1 MKCPSIARMMTLLVI
16 WLLTAGEIFAQENHP
31 TVFIHANLIPM
42 TSEIVLPDQTVVV
55 QGKKI
60 TAVGPDNHTDIP
72 QNARLI
78 DCSNAYLMPGL
89 ADMHMH
95 LRYNWMSDVWP
106 VSPLK
111 LYLANGVTTIRCFG
125 PLGKSGRYGL
135 TWRKEIDAGRLV
147 GPDILTCG
155 PQLRGHFKKD
165 PENIV
170 ISQKYQHFDFLK
182 IYSYVTRDE
191 YHRIMS
197 TAKKLN
203 FYTAG
208 HIPFQVGLD
217 GVLSEG
223 MDEIAHIE
231 ELLWEF
237 SDFDRQ
243 RYFESEGEWMTYVI
257 RQTFRQLKPYL
268 ELGPQG
274 RDRRLD
280 DMVAP
285 VVRKLKGRD
294 MPVCTTL
301 VVDDVIVQKLFEP
314 DLFLRKPEIR
324 YMPNGYRE
332 RVLAGKEKHQRQFKG
347 GEVFAPFKYALD
359 KKLLAN
365 FKDMGLPL
373 LLSTDAGTGGMGIVP
388 GFSLHDEL
396 EILVENGFSP
406 YEAIAA
412 GTTVASKVVARMKG
426 QDSFG
431 VILPGKRAD
440 LILLKQNP
448 LKDVSNTRKIRGVM
462 AAGRWYDE
470 EALAGFLDKL

>member
-1 MKCPSIARMMTLLVI
+1 MKCPSIARMMTLLVV
-16 WLLTAGEIFAQENHP
+16 WLLAAGNISAQENHP

-95 LRYNWMSDVWP
+95 LRYNWMSDAWP

-125 PLGKSGRYGL
+125 SIGKSGRFGL
-135 TWRKEIDAGRLV
+135 AWRREIDAGRLV
-147 GPDILTCG
+147 GPRILTSG
-155 PQLRGHFKKD
+155 LNLRGHFKKN
-165 PENIV
+165 PEHIV
-170 ISQKYQHFDFLK
+170 INHKYQGFDFIK

-191 YHRIMS
+191 YHTILS

-217 GVLSEG
+217 GVLTEG

-268 ELGPQG
+268 ELGPQD

>member
-1 MKCPSIARMMTLLVI
+1 MLTLLVI
-16 WLLTAGEIFAQENHP
+16 WLLTAGDISAQENHP

-60 TAVGPDNHTDIP
+60 MAVGPDNHTDIP

-125 PLGKSGRYGL
+125 SIGKSGRFGL
-135 TWRKEIDAGRLV
+135 AWRREIDAGRLV
-147 GPDILTCG
+147 GPSILTSG
-155 PQLRGHFKKD
+155 LNLRGHFKKN
-165 PENIV
+165 PEHIV
-170 ISQKYQHFDFLK
+170 INHKYQDFDFIK

-191 YHRIMS
+191 YHTILS

-217 GVLSEG
+217 GVLAEG

-257 RQTFRQLKPYL
+257 RQTLSRTQPA
-268 ELGPQG
+268 GQ
-274 RDRRLD
+274 R
-280 DMVAP
+280 
-285 VVRKLKGRD
+285 
-294 MPVCTTL
+294 
-301 VVDDVIVQKLFEP
+301 
-314 DLFLRKPEIR
+314 PE
-324 YMPNGYRE
+324 
-332 RVLAGKEKHQRQFKG
+332 
-347 GEVFAPFKYALD
+347 
-359 KKLLAN
+359 
-365 FKDMGLPL
+365 
-373 LLSTDAGTGGMGIVP
+373 
-388 GFSLHDEL
+388 
-396 EILVENGFSP
+396 
-406 YEAIAA
+406 
-412 GTTVASKVVARMKG
+412 AR
-426 QDSFG
+426 
-431 VILPGKRAD
+431 
-440 LILLKQNP
+440 
-448 LKDVSNTRKIRGVM
+448 
-462 AAGRWYDE
+462 
-470 EALAGFLDKL
+470 